1 MENVMNVRTI
11 ACKAALVVLL
21 TLVSLGVTAQGYPS
35 KPVKIIVPA
44 APGGVTDILART
56 VGQRLS
62 DVWGQA
68 VIIENR
74 PGAGQIIGAEAVAR
88 SPGGGP
94 AARRGAVPW

>member
-1 MENVMNVRTI
+1 MNVHTLG
-11 ACKAALVVLL
+11 CKAVLAVLL
-21 TLVSLGVTAQGYPS
+21 TLASHAAAAQGYPS